1 MSDIVYLTIAG
12 EQQGAISD
20 SCGTADSI
28 GNRRQIGHENEIFV
42 FSLTNSLTST
52 GNGSQQHGL
61 SFKKL
66 IDKSTPLLSNA
77 INNNEQLYM
86 EFYFYRINAYGRW
99 EKYYYLQLRGVFISS
114 IHYLFSPGNL
124 DTETI
129 VVNYEYILSKHLIA
143 NTEFGY
149 LAFPADYNSLF
160 IPVKNETAV
169 NALTTL
175 NSKSVG
181 RLLAAGGIYNGN
193 IDGFEETA
201 KKLGGEAPDGYN
213 QVMDNQGLLITGAS
227 LMAGLMM
234 GRMKFPAIEKM
245 KYSGAK
251 GPVSGRTFD
260 PELAGGPIEY
270 LTTEGVIIDSA
281 GIATVEKHISRF
293 EHDPANDVM
302 IARLKRILKG
312 EITPEQVDLNYY
324 THECREYIR
333 YCNLGWETGQP
344 VGGDASFNLWNHAH
358 TATLE
363 DYRIKGSL
371 GELFH
376 PEALINDN

>member
-251 GPVSGRTFD
+251 GPVTGRTFD

-293 EHDPANDVM
+293 QHDPANDVM
-302 IARLKRILKG
+302 IARLYKINKG
-312 EITPEQVDLNYY
+312 EIKPEKVDLNYF
-324 THECREYIR
+324 THECREFQR
-333 YCNLGWETGQP
+333 YCNLGWETGEP
-344 VGGDASFNLWNHAH
+344 KGLDGYILWNNAHA
-358 TATLE
+358 ATLA
-363 DYRIKGSL
+363 DYRITDA
-371 GELFH
+371 ELFH
-376 PEALINDN
+376 PEALINDFKN

>member
-149 LAFPADYNSLF
+149 LAFPADYNRLF

-234 GRMKFPAIEKM
+234 GRMKFPQLSKLDV
-245 KYSGAK
+245 YGAK
-251 GPVSGRTFD
+251 GAFTSRPFD
-260 PELAGGPIEY
+260 AKKAGGPVEH
-270 LTTEGVIIDSA
+270 LTTEGVVITHEGVDI
-281 GIATVEKHISRF
+281 VEKHVSRF
-293 EHDPANDVM
+293 DSDPGNEFMVNRLRK
-302 IARLKRILKG
+302 IADGKM
-312 EITPEQVDLNYY
+312 TAEQVDLNYY
-324 THECREYIR
+324 THECREYQR
-333 YCNLGWETGQP
+333 YCNLGWETGRP
-344 VGGDASFNLWNHAH
+344 TDYDESYDLWNNAH

-363 DYRIKGSL
+363 DYRITGDDLYHKDA
-371 GELFH
+371 
-376 PEALINDN
+376 PTW